1 MALPAGVVVSRPW
14 LMQEQVN
21 PEGVQLGQEAD
32 QVLQAAAET
41 IDGPGHHDIELAL
54 SGVAAQR
61 VEGRALVAALILP
74 RRADAAS
81 DRRYRRRATSAA
93 ISRL

>member
-1 MALPAGVVVSRPW
+1 
-14 LMQEQVN
+14 MQEQVN
-21 PEGVQLGQEAD
+21 PEGAQLGQEAD

-61 VEGRALVAALILP
+61 VEGRALVATLGA
-74 RRADAAS
+74 ADAMILV
-81 DRRYRRRATSAA
+81 DLDDLAA
-93 ISRL
+93 DARGDLA

>member
-21 PEGVQLGQEAD
+21 PEGAQLGQEAD

-61 VEGRALVAALILP
+61 VEGRALVATLGA
-74 RRADAAS
+74 ADAMILV
-81 DRRYRRRATSAA
+81 DLDDLAA
-93 ISRL
+93 DARGDLA